1 MGFFYT
7 SAAAPGCCVA
17 FSLITQSNVLHQQR
31 AWRCSFF
38 VFFFCSFFFL
48 CHFMTSGVAAHGGV
62 LRCGVVVQTV
72 RSSAV
77 MHLLCAVPPQYT
89 WHKTQFLQPFFFFW
103 LSNAVFFFFCPPLLI
118 SSKCQIK
125 DVRRP
130 HVFENRVVTQ
140 SLRCDCVWG
149 HFVSWS
155 TPFLRECTGEVR
167 RELERTFYFS

>member
-1 MGFFYT
+1 MGLFYT

-103 LSNAVFFFFCPPLLI
+103 LSNAVFFFLSTSIDKLQMSDQRCAPPSCFWESSSYAIATMWLRMRALCFLINALLAW
-118 SSKCQIK
+118 
-125 DVRRP
+125 VHR
-130 HVFENRVVTQ
+130 
-140 SLRCDCVWG
+140 
-149 HFVSWS
+149 WS
-155 TPFLRECTGEVR
+155 TARARKNVL
-167 RELERTFYFS
+167 L